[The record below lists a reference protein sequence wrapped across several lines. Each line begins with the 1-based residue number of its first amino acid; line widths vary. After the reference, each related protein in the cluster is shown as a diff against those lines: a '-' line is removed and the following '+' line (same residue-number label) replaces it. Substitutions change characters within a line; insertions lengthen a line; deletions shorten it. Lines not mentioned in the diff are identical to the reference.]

1 MKFSIDC
8 VKENLEE
15 WALSPYDAS
24 CLDKYRC
31 FQLMFSMDASYL
43 FQSEVWCDK
52 TRIIRKKVILHIQ
65 SDIFICI

>member
-1 MKFSIDC
+1 MKFSIDF

-43 FQSEVWCDK
+43 FQS
-52 TRIIRKKVILHIQ
+52 
-65 SDIFICI
+65 